1 MNVSEIVGS
10 CNAEVRLYA
19 AMECLGDPSL
29 AIHEIITHRI
39 PFASWPEAFTLARDG
54 HNRALKI
61 ALTFP
66 EAA

>member
-1 MNVSEIVGS
+1 MNELEIVGS
-10 CNAEVRLYA
+10 CNDEDRLDA

-39 PFASWPEAFTLARDG
+39 PFANWPEAFTLARDG